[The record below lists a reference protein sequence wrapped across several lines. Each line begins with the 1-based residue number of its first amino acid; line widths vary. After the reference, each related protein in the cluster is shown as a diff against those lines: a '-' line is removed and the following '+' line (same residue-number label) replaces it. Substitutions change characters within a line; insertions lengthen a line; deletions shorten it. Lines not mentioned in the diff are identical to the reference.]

1 MSSFVALLVVLLQD
15 PLLILLLRII
25 GRGELPFTISH
36 SKTGQLED
44 YTATTLSLSSFRPIT
59 LPRPVQ
65 VQNIGNTIGSKHR

>member
-44 YTATTLSLSSFRPIT
+44 YMATTLSLAWF
-59 LPRPVQ
+59 Q
-65 VQNIGNTIGSKHR
+65 QND